1 MLDIPGQLFECKCK
15 LIYFT
20 WRTIFSTPFF
30 IRQSE
35 KTVLRQDQ
43 YDHLR
48 SNYDGQVDK
57 NNSSTLFPNYQGVNI
72 EHPDV
77 HYETID
83 AEPNE
88 RDVDNRNELIMP
100 FDFDGTY
107 GKWDQRIA
115 SRYSV

>member
-20 WRTIFSTPFF
+20 WRTKFSTPFF
-30 IRQSE
+30 VRQSE
-35 KTVLRQDQ
+35 KTVLRQNP

-48 SNYDGQVDK
+48 SKYDIQVGK
-57 NNSSTLFPNYQGVNI
+57 TNSSTVFPNYQGIKI

-83 AEPNE
+83 EEPNE
-88 RDVDNRNELIMP
+88 RDVDNRNELIMS

-107 GKWDQRIA
+107 DEWDQPIA